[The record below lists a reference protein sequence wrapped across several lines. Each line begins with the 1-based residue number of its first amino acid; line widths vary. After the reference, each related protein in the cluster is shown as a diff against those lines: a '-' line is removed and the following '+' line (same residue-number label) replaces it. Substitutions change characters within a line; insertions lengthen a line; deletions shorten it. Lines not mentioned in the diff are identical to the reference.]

1 MEIVLTCRLV
11 LARFRNLAFVLAL
24 LAPTISP
31 AQYLGPTPYTSFAS
45 SPFSSVTFSY
55 FHLETFED
63 GLLNTPGVTASAG
76 YPVNFGADSVAG
88 GVYTFYSGPTNI
100 IQFAFNAA
108 ALGGQLPTHVGFV
121 WADVGIAAPPY
132 GYGNVLIEAY
142 DGSYAPLGVHGPFA
156 VGDGSNAFGTAEDRF
171 LGVVNLSGI
180 TSLFI
185 TMPDSTDWELD
196 HLQYGYAVVP
206 EPTAFG
212 LLALGFGLL
221 LGKRSVR

>member
-1 MEIVLTCRLV
+1 MEIALTCRLV
-11 LARFRNLAFVLAL
+11 LVRCRKFALALAL

-45 SPFSSVTFSY
+45 SPFSSVSFNY
-55 FHLETFED
+55 IHLETFED

-76 YPVNFGADSVAG
+76 YPVSFGSDSVNG
-88 GVYTFYSGPTNI
+88 GIYTYYSGPTNI

-121 WADVGIAAPPY
+121 WADVGIASPTY

-142 DGSYAPLGVHGPFA
+142 DGSYASLGVHGPFA

-185 TMPDSTDWELD
+185 IMPDSTDWELD
-196 HLQYGYAVVP
+196 HLQYGYAAVP